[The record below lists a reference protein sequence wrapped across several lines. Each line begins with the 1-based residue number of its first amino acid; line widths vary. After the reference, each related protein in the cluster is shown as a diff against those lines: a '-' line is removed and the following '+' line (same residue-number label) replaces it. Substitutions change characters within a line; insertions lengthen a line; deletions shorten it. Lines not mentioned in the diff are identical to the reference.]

1 MPLNNQPHASW
12 AEVYDLAY
20 EQSFGC
26 FYTNLTY
33 KTLEVITEVITT
45 DKKIIDF
52 GAGTGRLSIPLAE
65 KGFEVTSVEPCLAM
79 LEQLEQKKQPTMKL
93 KTVCSTMQDY
103 KGQEQFDFAMCV
115 FTVLIYLL
123 DEQSLKK
130 ALIAAYDALKPNGL
144 LFLDIPSVNLFN
156 SYSRITEQFERN
168 VLILKQ
174 ENNLYLYLEDFILN
188 HSNNEKT
195 RYQDEFFIK
204 HWEADLV
211 DKLLVEIGFL
221 HEADLTEY
229 FIGSGSHY
237 WLMRKAKP

>member
-130 ALIAAYDALKPNGL
+130 ALIVAYDALKPNGL